1 MAGQEKKKRLA
12 LDTNILFD
20 LAAGQD
26 FAHDFIGVFIE
37 KGYVFSVPP
46 TVVQELSAFAFKQS
60 DDGKRDLAIAALR
73 DMRGWGIEPYDLK
86 SVGHGITEQF
96 AQLLFLKKMLPEDE
110 LNDGLILAETALAH
124 IPVLVTSDRHLLD
137 IEASELK
144 VIFDERDLFPVT
156 VFHPKRLLRAIQ

>member
-20 LAAGQD
+20 LAAGED

-73 DMRGWGIEPYDLK
+73 DMRGWGPMTLNRWGME
-86 SVGHGITEQF
+86 
-96 AQLLFLKKMLPEDE
+96 LLSNSHSCSF
-110 LNDGLILAETALAH
+110 
-124 IPVLVTSDRHLLD
+124 
-137 IEASELK
+137 
-144 VIFDERDLFPVT
+144 
-156 VFHPKRLLRAIQ
+156 

>member
-1 MAGQEKKKRLA
+1 M
-12 LDTNILFD
+12 
-20 LAAGQD
+20 
-26 FAHDFIGVFIE
+26 
-37 KGYVFSVPP
+37 
-46 TVVQELSAFAFKQS
+46 
-60 DDGKRDLAIAALR
+60 
-73 DMRGWGIEPYDLK
+73 
-86 SVGHGITEQF
+86 GHGITEQF
-96 AQLLFLKKMLPEDE
+96 AQLLFLKKMLPDDE